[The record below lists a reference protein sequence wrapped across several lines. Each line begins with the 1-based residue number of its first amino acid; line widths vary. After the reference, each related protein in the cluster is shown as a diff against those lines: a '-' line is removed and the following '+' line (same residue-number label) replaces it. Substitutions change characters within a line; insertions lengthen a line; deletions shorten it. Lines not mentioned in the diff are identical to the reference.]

1 MSNIAKRKGASPE
14 VDERAAKITHKL
26 LVNSSD
32 EGTCWW
38 REHLD
43 LLPDVQA
50 IVEVMLRLGEACRA
64 DGPPLATAAN
74 CTCTMERCSS
84 CLELDSA
91 IAAYDEAIKKY
102 E

>member
-1 MSNIAKRKGASPE
+1 MSE
-14 VDERAAKITHKL
+14 VTKHERSEVEERAAKITHKL

-50 IVEVMLRLGEACRA
+50 IVEVMLRLREALCDHTHPGDKA
-64 DGPPLATAAN
+64 
-74 CTCTMERCSS
+74 S
-84 CLELDSA
+84 CHMCQA
-91 IAAYDEAIKKY
+91 IAAHDELVKKY